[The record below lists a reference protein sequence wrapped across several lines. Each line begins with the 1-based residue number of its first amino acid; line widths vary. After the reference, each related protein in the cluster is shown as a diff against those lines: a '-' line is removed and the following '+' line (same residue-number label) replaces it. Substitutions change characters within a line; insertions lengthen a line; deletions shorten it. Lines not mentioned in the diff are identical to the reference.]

1 LFKTRNVFIK
11 KGAAMKFKR
20 LTDYKSVDVK
30 EYVTDYIINNDDIK
44 VLVGCDSQQFGR
56 SLKYATVIVLYHQGK
71 GGHVL
76 FRAERVNKT
85 NTIKEKILGEVNR
98 SIEIATYLKYECGID
113 VDQIDLDI
121 NDDPMYKSNTAL
133 TEAVGYVLG
142 MGFNVAHKPE
152 ELYAVR
158 AANTLCR

>member
-1 LFKTRNVFIK
+1 
-11 KGAAMKFKR
+11 MKFKR

-30 EYVTDYIINNDDIK
+30 EYVTDYIINNDDIR

-56 SLKYATVIVLYHQGK
+56 FLKYVTVIVLYHEGK

-76 FRAERVNKT
+76 FKAERVPKT
-85 NTIKEKILGEVNR
+85 RAIKEKILGEVNR
-98 SIEIATYLKYECGID
+98 SIELATYLKYEAGIE

-121 NDDPMYKSNTAL
+121 NDDPLYKSNAAL

-142 MGFNVAHKPE
+142 MGFHVAHKPE

-158 AANTLCR
+158 AANMLCH